1 MEGETKDAEEA
12 GVKEG
17 CGGAPVPGEA
27 AALGSVEANE
37 EDGELYECCFVSPVS
52 VNLVSRKPP
61 VVGVA
66 CWAK

>member
-1 MEGETKDAEEA
+1 MMAAEA

-17 CGGAPVPGEA
+17 CGGGAPDPAEEF
-27 AALGSVEANE
+27 GSAEANE
-37 EDGELYECCFVSPVS
+37 EDGELYECCIVSPVAA
-52 VNLVSRKPP
+52 NLVSRNPP